1 LSAAQTL
8 IDDGFNVM
16 VYTSD
21 DPIVAK
27 ELENIGCCAIMPL
40 ASLIGS
46 GQGLLIIPT
55 YAKVSTY
62 YKRLISCLILAQP
75 KPMGRLIPKRLSKGC
90 YVRIQL
96 STWEYLSLAEVQVT
110 GVIFF

>member
-1 LSAAQTL
+1 VFHRTVN
-8 IDDGFNVM
+8 DGFNVM

-46 GQGLLIIPT
+46 GQGITNPANIKLIKQHVNNHQNTIFHQLDNFIKPLL
-55 YAKVSTY
+55 
-62 YKRLISCLILAQP
+62 
-75 KPMGRLIPKRLSKGC
+75 
-90 YVRIQL
+90 
-96 STWEYLSLAEVQVT
+96 
-110 GVIFF
+110 

>member
-1 LSAAQTL
+1 
-8 IDDGFNVM
+8 M

-46 GQGLLIIPT
+46 GQGITNQHLWHYNNLQCW
-55 YAKVSTY
+55 AK
-62 YKRLISCLILAQP
+62 
-75 KPMGRLIPKRLSKGC
+75 
-90 YVRIQL
+90 
-96 STWEYLSLAEVQVT
+96 
-110 GVIFF
+110 

>member
-1 LSAAQTL
+1 VYLSGLITSNKFGSFLSCPILVRHIVETLSAAQTL
-8 IDDGFNVM
+8 VNDGFNVM

-46 GQGLLIIPT
+46 GQGITNPANIKLIKKCALHLWH
-55 YAKVSTY
+55 YNNLQCWAK
-62 YKRLISCLILAQP
+62 
-75 KPMGRLIPKRLSKGC
+75 
-90 YVRIQL
+90 
-96 STWEYLSLAEVQVT
+96 
-110 GVIFF
+110 

>member
-46 GQGLLIIPT
+46 GQGITTSAHGIFGIITTCSVGQNSVLIR
-55 YAKVSTY
+55 VNN
-62 YKRLISCLILAQP
+62 L
-75 KPMGRLIPKRLSKGC
+75 
-90 YVRIQL
+90 
-96 STWEYLSLAEVQVT
+96 
-110 GVIFF
+110 